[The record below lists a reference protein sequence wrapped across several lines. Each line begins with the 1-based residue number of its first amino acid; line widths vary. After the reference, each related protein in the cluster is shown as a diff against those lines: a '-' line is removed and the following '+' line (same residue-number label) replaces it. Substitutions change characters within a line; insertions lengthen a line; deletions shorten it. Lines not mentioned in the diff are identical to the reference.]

1 MSVRYWGARLSPEAL
16 TRLFVA
22 DIEEGIDVND
32 YGGPE
37 IERTKHRAGLI
48 KIASGLDGIDGGER
62 QVFEAAAEAHRV
74 TGAPI
79 LTHTEQG
86 TAADAQVELLDRFG
100 VDLGHVVISHTERVP
115 DLAYHKDILASG
127 VFVEYDSAF
136 RWKGDVGNPT
146 LELLVGLKEAGL
158 LGQVMLGMDAARRS
172 YWKSYDGS
180 PGMGYLLDTFW
191 PQLVERGF
199 DDDDFRTI
207 FVEGPRA
214 AFSFCKV
221 EGLSIRD
228 RV

>member
-48 KIASGLDGIDGGER
+48 KIASGLDGIDGRER
-62 QVFEAAAEAHRV
+62 QVFEATAEAHRV

-136 RWKGDVGNPT
+136 RWEGDVGNPT

-158 LGQVMLGMDAARRS
+158 LGQT
-172 YWKSYDGS
+172 
-180 PGMGYLLDTFW
+180 LLRCTR
-191 PQLVERGF
+191 LAVLAELS
-199 DDDDFRTI
+199 
-207 FVEGPRA
+207 V
-214 AFSFCKV
+214 FSNWD
-221 EGLSIRD
+221 GLSA
-228 RV
+228 VG